1 MTIATDPAA
10 LDALLAH
17 QDPGRW
23 DSFYA
28 DRSRPVPFFGPDPDE
43 NLVAWID
50 DGHVRHGKAL
60 DLGCGFGRN
69 AVHLARHGFDVHG
82 VDYSE
87 TALAWG
93 REAAQQAGVQVDFVR
108 SDVFGLQLAEAAY
121 DLVYDGGCFHHIAP
135 HRRAQ
140 YVALV
145 VRALRPGGTF
155 GMTCFRPEGGSGFS
169 DDEVYERGTL
179 GGGLGYTG
187 EQLRAIWS
195 PGLVVDELRPMR
207 KPAAG
212 SGIFGEPF
220 LWVLRARKPA

>member
-28 DRSRPVPFFGPDPDE
+28 DRSRPVPFFGPAPDE
-43 NLVAWID
+43 NLAAWI
-50 DGHVRHGKAL
+50 GEGIVRPGRAL

-69 AVHLARHGFDVHG
+69 AVHMARHGFH
-82 VDYSE
+82 VDAVDHSE

-93 REAAQQAGVQVDFVR
+93 REAAQQAGVQVGFVR
-108 SDVFGLQLAEAAY
+108 SDVFELQLPEAAY

-145 VRALRPGGTF
+145 ARALKPGGTF

-179 GGGLGYTG
+179 GGGLGYTE
-187 EQLRAIWS
+187 EQLRGIWS
-195 PGLVVDELRPMR
+195 AGLGIEELRPMR
-207 KPAAG
+207 EPAVG
-212 SGIFGEPF
+212 SGTFGAPF
-220 LWVLRARKPA
+220 LWVLRARKRA

>member
-10 LDALLAH
+10 LDALLAN

-23 DSFYA
+23 DSFFA
-28 DRSRPVPFFGPDPDE
+28 DRSRPVPFFGPAPDE
-43 NLVAWID
+43 NLAAWID
-50 DGHVRHGKAL
+50 EGLLRPGQAL

-69 AVHLARHGFDVHG
+69 AVHLARHGVDVQA

-108 SDVFGLQLAEAAY
+108 SDVFELQVPEGAY
-121 DLVYDGGCFHHIAP
+121 DIVYDGGCFHHIAP

-140 YVALV
+140 YVDLV
-145 VRALRPGGTF
+145 VRALRPGGIF

-169 DDEVYERGTL
+169 DDEVYARGTL
-179 GGGLGYTG
+179 GGGLGYTE

-195 PGLVVDELRPMR
+195 AGLVIDELRPMR

-212 SGIFGEPF
+212 SGTFGEPF
-220 LWVLRARKPA
+220 LWVLRAHRA